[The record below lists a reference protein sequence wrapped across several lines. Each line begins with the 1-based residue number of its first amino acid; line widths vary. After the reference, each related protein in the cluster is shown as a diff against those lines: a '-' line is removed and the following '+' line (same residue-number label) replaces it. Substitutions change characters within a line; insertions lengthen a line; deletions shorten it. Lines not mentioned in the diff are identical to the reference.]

1 VDGKWFGLS
10 KVVLTACLAWGR
22 DAVIAGVPPP
32 LLTRLRLT
40 CREIVATEE
49 QPSG

>member
-10 KVVLTACLAWGR
+10 KVVLTACLARGL

-32 LLTRLRLT
+32 W
-40 CREIVATEE
+40 
-49 QPSG
+49 